1 MNIKTTR
8 SATLSQLLNFL
19 RPMNIEDVIKYG
31 EKTFDGF
38 ALSTTDVLPG
48 SIFFA
53 RKGEKS
59 HGAIHAFAAIEAG
72 AVAIITDVAGF
83 AEVKSRAGENFPI
96 LVVENVSMII
106 SDVASWFYDYPARGM
121 EIAGITGTNGKTTI
135 THLIEQ
141 LWSLA
146 GRQSGCIG
154 TVGITL
160 GNTQYPAKFTTP
172 ESIDLQKLL
181 HEAKKKN
188 IRSLSMEV
196 SSHALAQ
203 FRVRGIK
210 YEYTGFSNL
219 TQDHLDFHGDM
230 ENYFLT
236 KAKLFTAE
244 YSEKS
249 FINIDDPYGR
259 RLVQLAQ
266 NEIHTLSRYRN
277 EAQWH
282 FVTTTQSDRG
292 FEVSIRGE
300 GGILIESYFPLIGD
314 HNLDNL
320 LMAVAIVVTSGVDPL
335 LVAQLIPMLKSVP
348 GRLEKIEEGQ
358 DFFALVDYAH
368 TPDAV
373 ERTLASLRKN
383 TAGKIIAVLGCG
395 GDRDP
400 GKRPFMGAAVVEG
413 SDIPIFTS
421 DNPRSED
428 PEKIIQQMKEGITVP
443 EHALTFLS
451 RSDAIKAAV
460 ERAHYGDTVV
470 ILGKGHESGQI
481 IGNEVIDFDD
491 RNELRKAII
500 NRQNMV
506 AS

>member
-1 MNIKTTR
+1 
-8 SATLSQLLNFL
+8 
-19 RPMNIEDVIKYG
+19 
-31 EKTFDGF
+31 
-38 ALSTTDVLPG
+38 
-48 SIFFA
+48 
-53 RKGEKS
+53 
-59 HGAIHAFAAIEAG
+59 
-72 AVAIITDVAGF
+72 
-83 AEVKSRAGENFPI
+83 
-96 LVVENVSMII
+96 
-106 SDVASWFYDYPARGM
+106 
-121 EIAGITGTNGKTTI
+121 
-135 THLIEQ
+135 
-141 LWSLA
+141 
-146 GRQSGCIG
+146 
-154 TVGITL
+154 
-160 GNTQYPAKFTTP
+160 
-172 ESIDLQKLL
+172 
-181 HEAKKKN
+181 
-188 IRSLSMEV
+188 
-196 SSHALAQ
+196 
-203 FRVRGIK
+203 
-210 YEYTGFSNL
+210 
-219 TQDHLDFHGDM
+219 
-230 ENYFLT
+230 
-236 KAKLFTAE
+236 
-244 YSEKS
+244 
-249 FINIDDPYGR
+249 
-259 RLVQLAQ
+259 
-266 NEIHTLSRYRN
+266 
-277 EAQWH
+277 
-282 FVTTTQSDRG
+282 
-292 FEVSIRGE
+292 
-300 GGILIESYFPLIGD
+300 LIGD